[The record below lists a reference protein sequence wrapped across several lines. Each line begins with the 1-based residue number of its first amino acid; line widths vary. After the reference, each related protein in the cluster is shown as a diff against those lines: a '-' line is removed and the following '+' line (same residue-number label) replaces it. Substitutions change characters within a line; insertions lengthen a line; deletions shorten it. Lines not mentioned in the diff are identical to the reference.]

1 MTLPTGFGFRWSG
14 GMPDL
19 PRTEEVMVQRPLMRI
34 LAFLNISIDQVC
46 SDPIARNKVA
56 CYYRLQ
62 KSIDR
67 QMELTELEQQWSGA
81 GSVFC
86 GRR

>member
-1 MTLPTGFGFRWSG
+1 MSLPVGFGFRWSG

-46 SDPIARNKVA
+46 NDPIARSKVA

-67 QMELTELEQQWSGA
+67 QMELTELEQQWSGPD
-81 GSVFC
+81 SVYC
-86 GRR
+86 KRR